1 MSIGS
6 TSGIG
11 GSGDSRAGSSG
22 QNPPAPMSTHKTE
35 EDRSSLS
42 ELSKK
47 PEIIDKDILEQE
59 LAAITDTDKNG
70 ALKLNAKKFK
80 NIYSSLQ
87 DNGPFSISKAFAIL
101 VYFLSDKTVT
111 LTDENIDTK
120 SKASKVKDKEL
131 KEQGNNIDTV
141 LDKIKDQ
148 YQSREHTDNWASLT
162 LIKKVNDPIVIALN
176 CIPLITKEDVKDDMT
191 IEDFVDFLNFLRDN
205 INNKS

>member
-1 MSIGS
+1 MTIGP
-6 TSGIG
+6 TSRTG

-22 QNPPAPMSTHKTE
+22 QNPQAPMSTHKTE
-35 EDRSSLS
+35 ENRSSLS

-59 LAAITDTDKNG
+59 LAAITDTDENG
-70 ALKLNAKKFK
+70 ALKLNAEKFAG
-80 NIYSSLQ
+80 IYSSLQ
-87 DNGPFSISKAFAIL
+87 DNEPFSISKAFAIL

-120 SKASKVKDKEL
+120 IQASKVKDKEL
-131 KEQGNNIDTV
+131 KEQEKKIDEV

-148 YQSREHTDNWASLT
+148 YQSRENTDKWASLKV
-162 LIKKVNDPIVIALN
+162 IKEVNDPIVIALN

-191 IEDFVDFLNFLRDN
+191 IEDFVDFLNFLRDT